1 MASLD
6 LNVDG
11 PALTAAI
18 VDIASESGKEADLAD
33 AIEGALRPCPH
44 LTVERIGDAVVAR
57 TKLAHA
63 QRVVIAGHIDT
74 VPIADNVPSRL
85 DGEILYGCG
94 TSDMKSGVAVALRL
108 AAHLPSPSRDV
119 TYVFYDCEEVEA
131 ARNGL
136 GQIALERPELLE
148 ADFAILMEPSNGVV
162 EAGCQGVLTVE
173 VTARGHRAHAARAWM
188 GRNAIHEAGQI
199 VDRLRAYEPRQVVID
214 GLEYREGLNAVGVR
228 GGVANNVIPD
238 ECIVVVNYRYAPNRS
253 INEAYAHVHELL
265 DEFDI
270 AVIDSA
276 AGALPGLDREAAAA
290 FVAAIG
296 GRPVAKF
303 GWTDVSRFAALGVPA
318 VNYGP
323 GDPSLAHTR
332 EEHVNVARIVECER
346 RLRDW
351 LTSTD
356 PRN

>member
-1 MASLD
+1 MH
-6 LNVDG
+6 G

-33 AIEGALRPCPH
+33 AIEGALRPRLH
-44 LTVERIGDAVVAR
+44 LTVERLGDAVVAR

-63 QRVVIAGHIDT
+63 ERVVIAGHIDT
-74 VPIADNVPSRL
+74 VPIAGNVPSHL

-108 AAHLPSPSRDV
+108 AAHLPSPIRDV

-136 GQIALERPELLE
+136 GRIALERPELLE

-173 VTARGHRAHAARAWM
+173 VTTRGHRAHAARAWM
-188 GRNAIHEAGQI
+188 GHNAIHEAGQI
-199 VDRLRAYEPRQVVID
+199 LDRLRAYEPRQVMID

-228 GGVANNVIPD
+228 GGIANNVIPD

-253 INEAYAHVHELL
+253 INEASAHVHELL
-265 DEFDI
+265 DGFDI

-290 FVAAIG
+290 FAAAIG

-303 GWTDVSRFAALGVPA
+303 GWTDVARFAAIGVPA

-332 EEHVNVARIVECER
+332 EEHVNVARIVECEQ